1 MANVFKNYTGEATT
15 GGATVYTIPAST
27 TGILMGLNLAN
38 KTGSQVTSSVQMGS
52 TYIVKDAPIPA
63 GSALGVLDGKL
74 IAEAGEAITVTASAN
89 TAVDVIISVLEQ
101 S

>member
-38 KTGSQVTSSVQMGS
+38 KTGSQVTASVQLGS
-52 TYIVKDAPIPA
+52 VYIVKDAPVPA

-74 IAEAGEAITVTASAN
+74 IAEAGEVVTVTSDTN
-89 TAVDVIISVLEQ
+89 SAVDVIISVLEQ

>member
-15 GGATVYTIPAST
+15 GGATVYTIPAAT

-38 KTGSQVTSSVQMGS
+38 KTGSQVTASVQLGS
-52 TYIVKDAPIPA
+52 TYVVKDAPVPS

-89 TAVDVIISVLEQ
+89 SAVDAIVSVLEQ

>member
-15 GGATVYTIPAST
+15 GGATVYTIPAAT

-38 KTGSQVTSSVQMGS
+38 KTGSQITASVQLGS
-52 TYIVKDAPIPA
+52 TYVVKDAPVPS

-89 TAVDVIISVLEQ
+89 SAVDAIVSVLEQ

>member
-15 GGATVYTIPAST
+15 GGATVYTIPAAT

-38 KTGSQVTSSVQMGS
+38 KTGSQVTASVQLGS
-52 TYIVKDAPIPA
+52 TYVIKDAPVPS

-89 TAVDVIISVLEQ
+89 SAVDAIVSVLEQ